1 LTADR
6 FEEVV
11 DLLCREGTGPV
22 WGMASS
28 DLNATLLV
36 WPPGHELAEH
46 TNAERDVLLIVLE
59 GTGTAGVDGHEHAL
73 AAGNALLI
81 EKGSSRSLRAGDG
94 GIRYLSVHVRRGGLQ
109 IEGLR

>member
-1 LTADR
+1 MTAER
-6 FEEVV
+6 GTVVV
-11 DLLCREGTGPV
+11 DLLGLDGTGPV

-59 GTGTAGVDGHEHAL
+59 GSGIAGVDGHEHVL

-81 EKGSSRSLRAGDG
+81 EKGSTRSLRAGDG
-94 GIRYLSVHVRRGGLQ
+94 GIRYLSVHVRRGSLQ